1 MGTFEG
7 RVCSIYTEGISA
19 GFERQ
24 VAWVGSGSSDSR
36 ALPRPEALELGL
48 YPASLSHCLAWTHQP
63 GLLISSGQ
71 SREDLPVRLFLSPAP
86 ISLKF

>member
-24 VAWVGSGSSDSR
+24 VPWVGSGSSDSR

-48 YPASLSHCLAWTHQP
+48 YPASLSHC
-63 GLLISSGQ
+63 
-71 SREDLPVRLFLSPAP
+71 
-86 ISLKF
+86 